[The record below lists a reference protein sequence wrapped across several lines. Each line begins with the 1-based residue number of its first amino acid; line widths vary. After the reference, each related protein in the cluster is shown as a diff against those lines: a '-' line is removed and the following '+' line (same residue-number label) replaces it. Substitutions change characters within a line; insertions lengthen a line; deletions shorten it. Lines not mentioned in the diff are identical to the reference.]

1 MSPSLELPPS
11 FVGPW
16 KELLLS
22 RQREQLGDL
31 PNHYARDPDSLITTS
46 SPQTLYVG
54 TGYSI
59 FTRGILPAILDA
71 KSSVHFVTCYWAASP
86 SLSAVNDTLLQLA
99 ASRRSDGGAA
109 RSTLQVTVGFSSWGL
124 FQKLFHTSS
133 RDGQL
138 YPQSQWGKLGLP
150 DQSTLTSA
158 GIQLTVKSLFFTPF
172 SVMHPKYVIIDG
184 NRVFVPSCNVSWERW
199 FEGCVEL
206 QGDVVQ
212 TLIAFHARVWGV
224 GADQSSTMGTTE
236 GRERGSSVSE
246 EDSRTA
252 DTPYGAATLLSRE
265 DETSA
270 IKSLKIAGNDRV
282 PTILLPS
289 PHHRNPRFS
298 FFPFLSHS
306 NPPMTPLNA
315 ALLTLFNNARRQ
327 IMILTPNVTSWP
339 VLKALLDALARGVD
353 VQIRTNRRM
362 MLIEQLVTAGTTTS
376 MCLKKFVK
384 QYQQLRDNS
393 QSYDIE
399 APPVRLGKLEI
410 LYYKADSRRRA
421 REDEPVVSHF
431 KMTMVDNEYLVL
443 GSGNMDRASWWT
455 SQELGFLF
463 YVPGQDWHKL
473 WDGVLENRMEVYYR
487 PRDI

>member
-1 MSPSLELPPS
+1 MSTPPEFPPS
-11 FVGPW
+11 FVRPW

-31 PNHYARDPDSLITTS
+31 PNHHVRDPECLITTS

-59 FTRGILPAILDA
+59 FTRGIIPAILNA

-86 SLSAVNDTLLQLA
+86 SLDAIKEALLDLA
-99 ASRRSDGGAA
+99 ASRRGHGTA
-109 RSTLQVTVGFSSWGL
+109 RSPLKVTIGFSSWGL

-138 YPQSQWGKLGLP
+138 YPPSQWGKLGLP
-150 DQSTLTSA
+150 DQRTLASG

-184 NRVFVPSCNVSWERW
+184 CRAFVPSCNVSWERW

-206 QGDVVQ
+206 EGDVVQ
-212 TLIAFHARVWGV
+212 TLMAFHQRVWGI
-224 GADQSSTMGTTE
+224 APDPSTAIDD
-236 GRERGSSVSE
+236 GRGPRGSPLAQDGDTQTVDTANSE
-246 EDSRTA
+246 TGFLPEDDA
-252 DTPYGAATLLSRE
+252 
-265 DETSA
+265 SA
-270 IKSLKIAGNDRV
+270 IKSLKLTGNDNI

-289 PHHRNPRFS
+289 SHHRNPRFS

-306 NPPMTPLNA
+306 DPPMTPLNA
-315 ALLTLFNNARRQ
+315 ALLTLIANARRQ
-327 IMILTPNVTSWP
+327 ITILTPNVTSWP
-339 VLKALLDALARGVD
+339 VLNSLLEALGRGVD
-353 VQIRTNRRM
+353 VQIRTNQGM

-376 MCLKKFVK
+376 ICLKKFVK
-384 QYQQLRDNS
+384 RYNQLRANS
-393 QSYDIE
+393 QPSDIE
-399 APPVRLGKLEI
+399 APPVSLGRLEI
-410 LYYKADSRRRA
+410 LYYKPVARRRG

-431 KMTMVDNEYLVL
+431 KMTKVDNEYLVL

-463 YVPGQDWHKL
+463 YVPGLDWHKL
-473 WDGVLENRMEVYYR
+473 WDGILERRMEVFYR
-487 PRDI
+487 S